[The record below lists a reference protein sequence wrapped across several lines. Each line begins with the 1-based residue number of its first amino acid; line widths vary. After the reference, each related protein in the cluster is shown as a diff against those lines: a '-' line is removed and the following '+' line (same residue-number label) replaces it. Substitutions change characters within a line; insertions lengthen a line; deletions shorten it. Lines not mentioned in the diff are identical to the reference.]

1 MIYRIR
7 ALPSEPMMTD
17 DYNHLSE
24 RQLRELL
31 FESEERLDSTDIA
44 LHIETCQTCQMRLN
58 ELADENSIEHEA
70 CQMLSGYTE
79 ALRNPDSRSLSAT
92 SNLSES
98 DLSFDRAVLEPPT
111 HPEMLGRIGR
121 YEVERCI
128 GSGGMGVVFKAIDT
142 ELNRPVAVKVLAP
155 HLARNGAARQRFSRE
170 SRAAAAVVHEHV
182 VAIHNV
188 DSNVEYPYLVMQ
200 YVSGESLQS
209 RVDREGPLSV
219 ERILRIGIQTA
230 LGLAAAHQQGI
241 VHRDI
246 KPANILL
253 EDGVDRLLI
262 TDFGL
267 ARTVDDASLTHTG
280 VVAGTPNYMSP
291 EQAKGEETD
300 QRTDLFSLGSV
311 LYFVATGHSPFRA
324 ERAMGVLNRICH
336 ERHRPVWQ
344 VNATVPDEL
353 SMAIDRLL
361 EKRPS
366 RRYANA
372 ESVAESLTRILQQ
385 LQNRQ
390 PSLSTRLRS
399 WGRRNQRS
407 TTIAA
412 SVALIAC
419 VWLVWSVFSTNNL
432 RSTLSQLFS
441 GNIDSLSSKSDAA
454 SLPGNDQLPS
464 GLQSLDTLDIPANQ
478 LGSDS
483 PSSASS
489 SSISTMNIV
498 TTDRAEFDESI
509 RSINQALNL
518 IIQATPSSHSDP
530 TSDLRR
536 ELDSLE
542 QILRSIDPSSK

>member
-1 MIYRIR
+1 MMI
-7 ALPSEPMMTD
+7 D
-17 DYNHLSE
+17 NNHLSDS
-24 RQLRELL
+24 QLRALL
-31 FESEERLDSTDIA
+31 FEPEESLDSTDIS
-44 LHIETCQTCQMRLN
+44 LHIETCQTCQIRLT
-58 ELADENSIEHEA
+58 ELADETSIETEA

-79 ALRNPDSRSLSAT
+79 ASRNVESRST
-92 SNLSES
+92 STAYKENGTE
-98 DLSFDRAVLEPPT
+98 LSFDRAVLEPPT

-188 DSNVEYPYLVMQ
+188 DSSVEHPYLVMQ
-200 YVSGESLQS
+200 YVAGESLQA
-209 RVDREGPLSV
+209 RVDREGPLGV
-219 ERILRIGIQTA
+219 EQILRIGVQAA

-253 EDGVDRLLI
+253 EDGVERLLI

-291 EQAKGEETD
+291 EQAKGDETD
-300 QRTDLFSLGSV
+300 HRTDLFSLGSV
-311 LYFVATGHSPFRA
+311 LYFVATGHPPFRA
-324 ERAMGVLNRICH
+324 ERAMGVLHRICH

-344 VNATVPDEL
+344 VNPAVLDEL

-372 ESVAESLTRILQQ
+372 TAVAESLTRILQQ
-385 LQNRQ
+385 LQSRK

-399 WGRRNQRS
+399 WGRRHQGIATVAATLMLAVCGGLIWYKFSSNGQLEKPRTSQATQSSTSANENSPNASSGSSFDTQANNSTADPSRNS
-407 TTIAA
+407 TTSNA
-412 SVALIAC
+412 
-419 VWLVWSVFSTNNL
+419 
-432 RSTLSQLFS
+432 
-441 GNIDSLSSKSDAA
+441 
-454 SLPGNDQLPS
+454 P
-464 GLQSLDTLDIPANQ
+464 TLDIVTADRVEFDRSIQSMNNSLILLSQ
-478 LGSDS
+478 
-483 PSSASS
+483 PSSTNELDA
-489 SSISTMNIV
+489 TG
-498 TTDRAEFDESI
+498 EF
-509 RSINQALNL
+509 
-518 IIQATPSSHSDP
+518 
-530 TSDLRR
+530 RR

-542 QILRSIDPSSK
+542 QTLRSIDPSRQ